1 MVETKIMNKEYKMDE
16 DDNMSTS
23 SDELSGNDLID
34 NEQDDCVTDQQ
45 YCDDKQSDEELLFEL
60 IHQQEQAIEQL
71 SAVFQLLKM
80 APIHDK

>member
-1 MVETKIMNKEYKMDE
+1 MDE
-16 DDNMSTS
+16 GDNMSTS
-23 SDELSGNDLID
+23 SDELSGNVLID

-45 YCDDKQSDEELLFEL
+45 YCDDRKSDEELLFEL
-60 IHQQEQAIEQL
+60 THQQEQAIEQL